1 MNLNIDFEMDRKG
14 ITVIELV
21 VVMVIIA
28 IGAVL
33 LIPNIG
39 AWIPNYRLRSAARDI
54 CSTMRTAQIKAV
66 STNTAYGVEFDLA
79 GGSYILQ
86 VQTTAGFKD
95 EGAKQILPKG
105 VNFVSASFSGG
116 TPRVIFNPNSTASS
130 GSVVLK
136 NPKGAQRRITV
147 TAATGR
153 VTIE

>member
-1 MNLNIDFEMDRKG
+1 MNRKG
-14 ITVIELV
+14 ITLIELV

-66 STNTAYGVEFDLA
+66 STNSIYRVEFDVA

-86 VQTTAGFKD
+86 VQTTAGFKED
-95 EGAKQILPKG
+95 GARQSLPKG
-105 VNFVSASFSGG
+105 IEFVSASFSGG
-116 TPRVIFNPNSTASS
+116 VSHVNFNPNSTASA

-136 NPKGAQRRITV
+136 NKKGAQKKITV
-147 TAATGR
+147 NSSTGR
-153 VTIE
+153 VHIE